1 MSRWGGALG
10 RRRGGRPAA
19 ETTSRV
25 APPGE
30 GGGEPADR
38 VLLEDHDGLFL
49 LRPASDETL
58 DPTDVADLA
67 RTLHPGSG
75 TVTVVATAPGGAAG
89 ALWPRLSELL
99 DTLRAEGT
107 RSVRLVMSGAG
118 DDRPERP
125 ALARRIADAWEL
137 VVEAPD
143 GHVLVVPGG
152 SVFVPPGDGGWWRF
166 APGEQPELLGPR
178 TPAPDWQTGV
188 HRVPARMAD
197 GCVVDQIPAGLLIRP
212 AEATASRPGDVF
224 HAIPVDNK
232 RPAVVVGVPWGE
244 DVAAS
249 EVAELLI
256 TLPAGVRSRVRLA
269 PGGRRDVLRLGQSVA
284 WMLKAEVEVTTG
296 LPLFAAERPLG
307 SYGVRSVLVGADGA
321 PVWVPFV
328 DAVLCPP
335 TGDAD
340 SPPPPGLLHWAPPL
354 EEIGGAED
362 GVALLSDRWQATA
375 TRAGLWVGSR
385 DGAPPPN
392 SVHPVSGDGP
402 VIEIGRPGE
411 RLDSSLW
418 PVLTRLLE
426 TFAPALRERAAL
438 HVHATP
444 LDGGRA
450 LRTLAADQGLRVIRF
465 AKPQAP
471 RPAPQATAPVR
482 PEATPAPPT
491 PAPRPATT
499 GGPPP
504 TGEPTRSEPDG
515 QTATATGPTGT
526 PPPPT
531 PHRAPATGSNQPASR
546 PDHQPTTPPTAHP
559 DPDPNPGE
567 PRGQTPTAAST
578 ADPAGPPAVP
588 APRRTPSAEGES
600 PDPRPPHRPTPH
612 PEPKHS
618 EPTDPARTTDTATGV
633 DGPPTTP
640 TPPRTSTTG
649 SDGPDPRPDHQ
660 PTTPPTAPP
669 GPEPE
674 PTPEPTE
681 PAAPVRTTTATAD
694 PETRPAAVPP
704 PRREQAGSSVG
715 GPRPEP
721 APGTA
726 PREGEREPTT
736 ATPRITAP
744 PPAPEPSRGR
754 EPGSAGPPGRPLP
767 AVPVSPRHQSTE
779 EERRSFR
786 ALADAAW
793 ERHSAAVNRA
803 LAGMPTLRGAAQE
816 AARADLIAVRMYLQ
830 NGEGP
835 LNHRELTRSLRAG
848 EPRLVPYAACL
859 ASGLGRL
866 PSYRGAVLCG
876 PGTAPGQGELRPGAV
891 LRDPAP
897 LSGLPLD
904 PAGKDRSEGVG
915 YAIWSITGRRVRQL
929 LDSGE
934 EVVFTP
940 GTPFRVLDVLDV
952 RTEGATPLVLLR
964 QLPETAMTTSGV
976 LEDADHT
983 ALERLQHALTDRT
996 SPGPGE
1002 WSERC
1007 SGPIGQY

>member
-1 MSRWGGALG
+1 M
-10 RRRGGRPAA
+10 
-19 ETTSRV
+19 
-25 APPGE
+25 APPVEVPGE
-30 GGGEPADR
+30 SADR

-58 DPTDVADLA
+58 DPADVADLA

-75 TVTVVATAPGGAAG
+75 TVTIVATAAG

-99 DTLRAEGT
+99 DTLHAEGT

-166 APGEQPELLGPR
+166 APGEPPELLGPR

-188 HRVPARMAD
+188 HRAPARMAD

-224 HAIPVDNK
+224 HAIPVDHK

-256 TLPAGVRSRVRLA
+256 TLPAEVRSRVRLA

-296 LPLFAAERPLG
+296 LPLFAAGRPLG

-321 PVWVPFV
+321 PVWMPFV
-328 DAVLCPP
+328 DAVVCPP
-335 TGDAD
+335 AGDAD
-340 SPPPPGLLHWAPPL
+340 NPPPPGLLHWAPPL

-362 GVALLSDRWQATA
+362 GVVPLSDQWQATA

-418 PVLTRLLE
+418 PVLSRLLE
-426 TFAPALRERAAL
+426 TLTPALRERAAL

-450 LRTLAADQGLRVIRF
+450 LRTLAADQGVRVIRF

-471 RPAPQATAPVR
+471 RPAPQP
-482 PEATPAPPT
+482 ATPAPSEPT
-491 PAPRPATT
+491 PGRPTPIPRPATT
-499 GGPPP
+499 GGPLPAARP
-504 TGEPTRSEPDG
+504 AKNQGTPV
-515 QTATATGPTGT
+515 ATAAASTGSVPATRTPT
-526 PPPPT
+526 PPPP
-531 PHRAPATGSNQPASR
+531 PAAPATDPGTPATTGKTPAPR
-546 PDHQPTTPPTAHP
+546 PDQTPPPPPTTSAEPKQSEPGVRPPAATVMAVPDPPPAAPTAH
-559 DPDPNPGE
+559 
-567 PRGQTPTAAST
+567 RIPTT
-578 ADPAGPPAVP
+578 GADTP
-588 APRRTPSAEGES
+588 APRPNHE
-600 PDPRPPHRPTPH
+600 
-612 PEPKHS
+612 
-618 EPTDPARTTDTATGV
+618 
-633 DGPPTTP
+633 
-640 TPPRTSTTG
+640 
-649 SDGPDPRPDHQ
+649 
-660 PTTPPTAPP
+660 PTAPSDP
-669 GPEPE
+669 KQSEPAAPDHTTTAPPTPEPE
-674 PTPEPTE
+674 PTAPAPRTPPPNANGPEPTAPPRSPTPTPSRE
-681 PAAPVRTTTATAD
+681 PS
-694 PETRPAAVPP
+694 PP
-704 PRREQAGSSVG
+704 P
-715 GPRPEP
+715 
-721 APGTA
+721 
-726 PREGEREPTT
+726 
-736 ATPRITAP
+736 P
-744 PPAPEPSRGR
+744 PVAS
-754 EPGSAGPPGRPLP
+754 RPLP
-767 AVPVSPRHQSTE
+767 AAPVSPRHQSTE

-786 ALADAAW
+786 VLADVAW

-835 LNHRELTRSLRAG
+835 LNHRELTRSLRDG
-848 EPRLVPYAACL
+848 DPRLLSYAACL

-866 PSYRGAVLCG
+866 PSYRGAVLRG
-876 PGTAPGQGELRPGAV
+876 PGGAPGHGELRPGTI

-904 PAGKDRSEGVG
+904 PAGKDQVAGVG

-934 EVVFTP
+934 EIVFTP
-940 GTPFRVLDVLDV
+940 GTPFRVLDV

-964 QLPETAMTTSGV
+964 QLPDMTTTTGV

-983 ALERLQHALTDRT
+983 ALERLQHALADRT
-996 SPGPGE
+996 SPTEGE
-1002 WSERC
+1002 WPERC
-1007 SGPIGQY
+1007 SGPAGGH